1 VIWRSPVRVFV
12 RAGICGLAA
21 LLLACGSEPDV
32 ATPPE
37 PTRAAGESTPIAGLY
52 EVKGSTTVLSTGD
65 ERAISGKVILAREGD
80 RYTSTF
86 SLHTIFPASDGGM
99 RHTDVTGKGEGI
111 IEGNVI
117 RGNAETQ
124 LMMAAVHGIDSK
136 FPFLPRTFGPRI
148 ASTTVAT
155 IEPDGTITIE
165 IQSKQAGDQVYPPT
179 RTTLRGARV
188 DPRTLRPAGAPVIE

>member
-1 VIWRSPVRVFV
+1 MHVSV
-12 RAGICGLAA
+12 RAGICGAAA
-21 LLLACGSEPDV
+21 LLLACGPEPDV

-37 PTRAAGESTPIAGLY
+37 STAARAEPVPIAGLY
-52 EVKGSTTVLSTGD
+52 EVVGSTTVLATGD
-65 ERAISGKVILAREGD
+65 EREISGKVILATEGD

-86 SLHTIFPASDGGM
+86 SLRTMFPARDGGM
-99 RHTDVTGKGEGI
+99 RHTDVIGKGEGI
-111 IEGNVI
+111 IEGSVI
-117 RGNAETQ
+117 KGNAETQ
-124 LMMAAVHGIDSK
+124 LMMAAVHGIDPK